1 MGWTLDFTGSQ
12 MVVTLKL
19 ISTAFNVHDANT
31 LKLVPTY
38 DGTEKSEERERKL
51 LLIKNIESLAKER
64 ERYALRTVPPLLSFL
79 GYIYNPVTVLAGP
92 VCEYKEYQDAAD
104 GSMFA
109 DCPNKQHPTGYAP
122 ILVTFVKAMIMMGL
136 VACSGMY
143 PLARLRSHEYLYE
156 WSMIQQWLFVFI
168 SMFLIRC
175 KYYFGWM
182 LAESACI
189 ASGLGFNGYDG
200 QGKERWDRM
209 KNVFPVDVEWP
220 ENPRSVS
227 GGWNSRVA
235 LWLRRY
241 VYSRVGK
248 PAQQTA
254 NSTLAAFVTSAFWH
268 GFYPGYYF
276 AFVFGTLF
284 VETAKM
290 LRRDLGPIFGKGGK
304 FALLYPLYSL
314 IATLL
319 TLWVF
324 NFMCVSFQLLDLMDA
339 WRAMWA
345 LRFIPVFSAIAV
357 VILLNITRPM
367 LRKLHPLIKQA

>member
-1 MGWTLDFTGSQ
+1 M
-12 MVVTLKL
+12 
-19 ISTAFNVHDANT
+19 
-31 LKLVPTY
+31 Y
-38 DGTEKSEERERKL
+38 DYD
-51 LLIKNIESLAKER
+51 ND
-64 ERYALRTVPPLLSFL
+64 
-79 GYIYNPVTVLAGP
+79 
-92 VCEYKEYQDAAD
+92 VCN
-104 GSMFA
+104 M
-109 DCPNKQHPTGYAP
+109 
-122 ILVTFVKAMIMMGL
+122 
-136 VACSGMY
+136 
-143 PLARLRSHEYLYE
+143 
-156 WSMIQQWLFVFI
+156 W
-168 SMFLIRC
+168 
-175 KYYFGWM
+175 
-182 LAESACI
+182 
-189 ASGLGFNGYDG
+189 
-200 QGKERWDRM
+200 
-209 KNVFPVDVEWP
+209 VD
-220 ENPRSVS
+220 
-227 GGWNSRVA
+227 
-235 LWLRRY
+235 

-324 NFMCVSFQLLDLMDA
+324 NFMCVSFQLLDSMDA

-367 LRKLHPLIKQA
+367 LRKLHPLIKQAWEHSRCSQSSSSCVTFMWKMGR